1 MKFQYVRDEKGV
13 PGLRVKNMKKDS
25 DINVVKSCR
34 DHSKLGQDKSSREKR
49 LGFEIFKVAKEL

>member
-1 MKFQYVRDEKGV
+1 LKFQYVRDEKGV

-34 DHSKLGQDKSSREKR
+34 DHSKLDQDKSSREKR